1 MKRLAGESLVF
12 LMCVF
17 SLLFFTFF
25 IPGST
30 SAAEKA
36 IPGSL
41 DEKVAQPN
49 AAFDADK
56 MGDMSDYNPSTIVSP
71 TGDTIKIA
79 VVASFSGPAAANG
92 EFYWNIAQ
100 WVAHDYNKRGGIWVD
115 GKKKLIQVIKADHQ
129 SKPDVCR
136 KVCERMALQ
145 EKVHVFMGTDGSHM
159 MKIINEA
166 ANWYYMNGGKASV
179 PVVIWGII
187 NRLGEQ
193 AAQHSQALHSL
204 FAHVPGLKVVMPA
217 TPYDA
222 KGLMISAIRDP
233 NPVIYIDHRLLCRQ
247 EGEVPKELYAV
258 EIGKGIVR
266 RKGRDVTIVGI
277 SCMAIEAQRAAEQL
291 EGSGIDAEVIDLRSA
306 KPIDEGLILRS
317 VKKTGRLVIADG
329 GWKTCGWAAEI
340 AALASESAW
349 KFLKA
354 PIRRITLPDC
364 PAPASA
370 VLEKVYYRSSAD
382 IVKAVR
388 QVLK

>member
-1 MKRLAGESLVF
+1 MSTNRKLQYSLALNEALHQMMESDPSVF
-12 LMCVF
+12 LIGQGVK
-17 SLLFFTFF
+17 SPWYVGNTAQGLLERFGETRV
-25 IPGST
+25 IDTPVSENAVTG
-30 SAAEKA
+30 AAVGAA
-36 IPGSL
+36 IAGMRPVVVHPRM
-41 DEKVAQPN
+41 DFMFY
-49 AAFDADK
+49 AFD
-56 MGDMSDYNPSTIVSP
+56 P
-71 TGDTIKIA
+71 
-79 VVASFSGPAAANG
+79 
-92 EFYWNIAQ
+92 
-100 WVAHDYNKRGGIWVD
+100 
-115 GKKKLIQVIKADHQ
+115 
-129 SKPDVCR
+129 
-136 KVCERMALQ
+136 
-145 EKVHVFMGTDGSHM
+145 
-159 MKIINEA
+159 IINEA

-233 NPVIYIDHRLLCRQ
+233 NPVIYIDDRLLYRQ
-247 EGEVPKELYAV
+247 EGEVPKEIYEV

-306 KPIDEGLILRS
+306 KPVDETLILRS

-340 AALASESAW
+340 AALASEGAW
-349 KFLKA
+349 KSLKA

-364 PAPASA
+364 PAPASN